1 MDLDTK
7 PWQPSWRSK
16 LPIALST
23 WANAFCSNLKFHD
36 SSLAR

>member
-1 MDLDTK
+1 MELDTK

-23 WANAFCSNLKFHD
+23 WANEIFA
-36 SSLAR
+36 AT